1 MPPEYDVAKDMLDRA
16 DRCRRLRDSGVRR
29 VSAAAHCRAGRR
41 FITEAHVRPGLS
53 AYAISR
59 HPVPPRRPF
68 RRSRGLARYEGV
80 TKPAGLLP
88 ATVPPKPH
96 RPLINRHVPGEWEPG

>member
-1 MPPEYDVAKDMLDRA
+1 M
-16 DRCRRLRDSGVRR
+16 
-29 VSAAAHCRAGRR
+29 
-41 FITEAHVRPGLS
+41 TEAHGRPGLS

-59 HPVPPRRPF
+59 HPVP
-68 RRSRGLARYEGV
+68 LAAVPPLAGVSQIFEGV

-88 ATVPPKPH
+88 ATVPKPY